1 MSKDKSI
8 NDQNQLDQWLDDFS
22 DSANTPD
29 FSDEAWQG
37 RAQTAAFIRHQANI
51 MGEQE
56 VPHWQRDAAMDS
68 TERRWWQWQGLPA
81 LSMAFSFMAL
91 TMVIFKVEFIVKPEG
106 MMISFAGNHA
116 AEQEKKLAELVD
128 QRLQTFAS
136 EQQVMLANYTSDLKS
151 QQQDSNLQ
159 LANYIMTTS
168 REERREDM
176 TDFIQYVN
184 QQMQEDQFT
193 QQMKFKQI
201 EQTLNYQNNLL
212 NSVDIQAKPAI
223 WIEED
228 TTDE

>member
-1 MSKDKSI
+1 MIKNVMNAKAVSSLLLVFTMFAPTVHAD
-8 NDQNQLDQWLDDFS
+8 LDDWH
-22 DSANTPD
+22 
-29 FSDEAWQG
+29 EE
-37 RAQTAAFIRHQANI
+37 RV
-51 MGEQE
+51 E
-56 VPHWQRDAAMDS
+56 
-68 TERRWWQWQGLPA
+68 ERR
-81 LSMAFSFMAL
+81 
-91 TMVIFKVEFIVKPEG
+91 EERR
-106 MMISFAGNHA
+106 
-116 AEQEKKLAELVD
+116 EDRRED
-128 QRLQTFAS
+128 R
-136 EQQVMLANYTSDLKS
+136 
-151 QQQDSNLQ
+151 
-159 LANYIMTTS
+159 